1 MSEVCKE
8 CGKPFDSERALHCH
22 LKEHGMYMAD
32 YYVKH
37 FARKSLLT
45 GELLPFKDKKS
56 YFENDFADYGELKKW
71 CVSAKPEEVKEYAL
85 ESLKKRVES
94 RSLSRG
100 PGHLELNINRMPDLD
115 VYIKS
120 FGSYSEACSLSGV
133 RPLFFKR
140 MPKDFF
146 NCDASGMKI
155 FVDTREQ
162 KPLSFPQSTTM
173 ALDAGDYTAA
183 GDFYDRT
190 YIDRKSPSDFIS
202 TLSLSNLDRFK
213 RELERIREMD
223 SYLFIV
229 TECSLSY
236 LEKYIRAAKTKKF
249 GPSKTN
255 LKFIYHNMREL
266 FHEFE
271 DRCQFIFTGSR
282 ENSELIIPR
291 ILFFGSILWNVD
303 LQYYLEKNELV

>member
-1 MSEVCKE
+1 MSNVCLE
-8 CGKPFDSERALHCH
+8 CGKSFESERALHCH

-37 FARKSLLT
+37 YPRKSMLT

-56 YFENDFADYGELKKW
+56 YFNTDFANYGELKKW
-71 CVSAKPEEVKEYAL
+71 CKQAPKGELKQYAL
-85 ESLKKRVES
+85 KVLKQRVQEKE
-94 RSLSRG
+94 LARG
-100 PGHLELNINRMPDLD
+100 PCHLELLVNRLPELD
-115 VYIKS
+115 VYIDC
-120 FGSYSEACSLSGV
+120 FGSYTAACDEAGV
-133 RPLFFKR
+133 KPLFFKR

-146 NCDASGMKI
+146 DCDVSGMSI

-162 KPLSFPQSTTM
+162 KPLNFQNSSPM

-183 GDFYDRT
+183 ADFYDRT
-190 YIDRKSPSDFIS
+190 YVDRKSPSDFIS

-213 RELERIREMD
+213 RELERICELD

-229 TECSLSY
+229 TECSLGY
-236 LEKYIRAAKTKKF
+236 LEKYIRAAKSKKF

-266 FHEFE
+266 SHQFE

-282 ENSELIIPR
+282 ENSEALIPR